1 MKERIAF
8 VCQRYG
14 MEVNGGSELHC
25 RQLAEKLLQLYDV
38 EVYTTCAED
47 YVTWANQYPVG
58 DTTINGVLVHRYPVT
73 KERNQKTF
81 DAISRKVLGNST
93 HTDEEELKWIEEQGP
108 VCPQLLEVLK
118 KEYKQYKAVI
128 FMTYL
133 YYLTAKGLPIGFEN
147 AILIP
152 TVHDELPV
160 YLREYDKIFAAAK
173 GIIWNTDAEQEFALR
188 RFPHIRSIP
197 SIMAGVGVDV
207 PEGELPDIPQS
218 IQGKDYI
225 VYAGRIDES
234 KGCGDMFRCFEQY
247 KKKHP
252 QSKLKLVLIG
262 KPVMK
267 IPKHRDIISLGF
279 VSNEMKFAVMRAAK
293 ALVLFSQYESLSM
306 VVLESMTMG
315 RPVLVNGK
323 CEVLKG
329 HCIKGEAGLYF
340 TSDREFDET
349 LDYLLEHEDV
359 YNAMCQNGKIYVQKN
374 YQWDAILQRISG
386 LIDGSERNVNA

>member
-1 MKERIAF
+1 MRERIAF

-14 MEVNGGSELHC
+14 LEVNGGSELYC
-25 RQLAEKLLQLYDV
+25 RQLAEKLTGLYEV
-38 EVYTTCAED
+38 EVYTTCAVD
-47 YVTWANQYPVG
+47 YISWANQYTSG
-58 DTTINGVLVHRYPVT
+58 DTTINGVLVRRFPVV
-73 KERNQKTF
+73 KERNLDTFGVMTQKVK
-81 DAISRKVLGNST
+81 RNNT
-93 HTDEEELKWIEEQGP
+93 HSDEDEMLWVEEQGP
-108 VCPQLLEVLK
+108 FCPALLAELK
-118 KEYKQYKAVI
+118 KKHKEYKAVF

-133 YYLTAKGLPIGFEN
+133 YYLTVHGSMMGFDN
-147 AILIP
+147 AVLIP
-152 TVHDELPV
+152 TVHDEPAV
-160 YLREYDKIFAAAK
+160 YLRIYEKVFAAVK

-188 RFPHIRSIP
+188 RFPHIRHIP
-197 SIMAGVGVDV
+197 SIMAGIGVDV
-207 PEGELPDIPQS
+207 PEGELPALPKS
-218 IQGKDYI
+218 IQGKEYI

-234 KGCGDMFRCFEQY
+234 KGCGEMFRCFEQY

-252 QSKLKLVLIG
+252 QSKLKLVLMG

-279 VSNEMKFAVMRAAK
+279 VSNEIKFAVMGGAK

-340 TSDREFDET
+340 TSDREFEET

-359 YNAMCQNGKIYVQKN
+359 YNAMCRNGKLYVKEN
-374 YQWDAILQRISG
+374 YQWDLILERISN
-386 LIDGSERNVNA
+386 LIDGSKRNVNT

>member
-14 MEVNGGSELHC
+14 MEVNGGSELYC

-38 EVYTTCAED
+38 EVFTTCAED

-81 DAISRKVLGNST
+81 DAITRKVLGNST

-197 SIMAGVGVDV
+197 SIMAGIGVDV
-207 PEGELPDIPQS
+207 PEGELPNIPES

-252 QSKLKLVLIG
+252 QSNLKLVLIG

-267 IPKHRDIISLGF
+267 IPKHRDIINLGF

-340 TSDREFDET
+340 TSAREFDET
-349 LDYLLEHEDV
+349 LDYLLEHDDV
-359 YNAMCQNGKIYVQKN
+359 YNAMCNNGKIYVREN
-374 YQWDAILQRISG
+374 YQWDVILERISH
-386 LIDGSERNVNA
+386 LIDGI